1 MLGKEW
7 NNFIWN
13 SLLYLDVILFL
24 PCTIFNMFTTSA
36 PVCATYCLFCF
47 AFQVEGGKTNLRNC
61 RPRNL
66 WNRRKLR
73 NLKKWLFFLQLPLTN
88 VIKQFVT
95 IYFLP
100 WLNDFF
106 PADWSRAI
114 VDNSTDHWKLS
125 SICLI
130 TLIESSGSETES
142 PRIADF
148 RLVSSRRKET
158 RGIDLNTVGW
168 EENEGINGAC
178 RHFSWPLYIHHAVRT
193 ECLRPPQIYSHYKR
207 IIPSLT

>member
-1 MLGKEW
+1 MTV
-7 NNFIWN
+7 F
-13 SLLYLDVILFL
+13 S
-24 PCTIFNMFTTSA
+24 
-36 PVCATYCLFCF
+36 
-47 AFQVEGGKTNLRNC
+47 
-61 RPRNL
+61 
-66 WNRRKLR
+66 
-73 NLKKWLFFLQLPLTN
+73 QLPLTN

-100 WLNDFF
+100 WLNDFL

-130 TLIESSGSETES
+130 TLIKSSGSEKES

-158 RGIDLNTVGW
+158 RDIDLNTVGW
-168 EENEGINGAC
+168 EDNEGINGAC
-178 RHFSWPLYIHHAVRT
+178 RHFSWPRYIHHAVRT
-193 ECLRPPQIYSHYKR
+193 ECLRPPQIHSHYKR
-207 IIPSLT
+207 IIPSLTWIPFTPLLISNKLLIQILSLRQGVPQWWYRSLKLGFTLNPQTNMSPLTH